1 MISKSD
7 VRILS
12 LMLEKA
18 SRLSEILKKY
28 GRKEI
33 QNNYILSDSI
43 NYEFEKLFEDSS
55 RLSLEF
61 RIERGKELNF
71 EKLRAIRNR
80 IAHDY
85 ESVILDVLL
94 DTVENDIPNFISE
107 IEKVLSDKWN
117 NPIKK
122 VANQIATFI

>member
-107 IEKVLSDKWN
+107 IEKVLSDK
-117 NPIKK
+117 
-122 VANQIATFI
+122 

>member
-1 MISKSD
+1 
-7 VRILS
+7 
-12 LMLEKA
+12 MLEKA

-107 IEKVLSDKWN
+107 IEKVLSDK
-117 NPIKK
+117 
-122 VANQIATFI
+122 